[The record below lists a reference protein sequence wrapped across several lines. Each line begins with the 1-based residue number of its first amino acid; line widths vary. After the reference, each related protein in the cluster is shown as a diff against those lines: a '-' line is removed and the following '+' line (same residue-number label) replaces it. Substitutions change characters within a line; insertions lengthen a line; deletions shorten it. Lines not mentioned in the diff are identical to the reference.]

1 MNVSRHFASSTRLAI
16 PASLCYVPGHPP
28 PHKSGRDEVPCCSGR
43 RVRQAV
49 QSIEDE
55 AAVRDW
61 YQRADS
67 SSGNITPK
75 VHSLYSENSRLQTRG
90 G

>member
-1 MNVSRHFASSTRLAI
+1 MNVSRHLASSTRLAV
-16 PASLCYVPGHPP
+16 PAPLCYVPGHHS
-28 PHKSGRDEVPCCSGR
+28 PHKSGGDEAPDGSGR

-49 QSIEDE
+49 QGIEDE
-55 AAVRDW
+55 VAVGDW

-75 VHSLYSENSRLQTRG
+75 VHSLYSENLSAG
-90 G
+90 